1 MVDVFGVVIPLSVGG
16 VSRGVVFV
24 FVAISWFF
32 PEAVVV
38 SVLIPVGILLFA
50 AEKRKRLIAQDKLS
64 VGRNGRNGRRRQ
76 WRERL
81 VVA

>member
-1 MVDVFGVVIPLSVGG
+1 MVDVVGIVIPLSVGV
-16 VSRGVVFV
+16 VSV

-32 PEAVVV
+32 PVAVVV
-38 SVLIPVGILLFA
+38 SVSIPVGILLFA
-50 AEKRKRLIAQDKLS
+50 AEKRKRLVAQYKLS